1 MNELVFPSLNSS
13 TNHNPT
19 LLLIMMGK
27 QAEEACKYEPECKP
41 SSCAVLFHLQQNKQ
55 RISYYHQRN
64 SGLLRVLHC
73 LQRLQLNT
81 EEVEGHS
88 PYPSSGW
95 CNLLK

>member
-19 LLLIMMGK
+19 LLLPRKHANTNRNASRHPVPFFSPI
-27 QAEEACKYEPECKP
+27 
-41 SSCAVLFHLQQNKQ
+41 HLQQNKQ
-55 RISYYHQRN
+55 RISYHHQRN

-81 EEVEGHS
+81 E
-88 PYPSSGW
+88 
-95 CNLLK
+95 